1 MKTFFAFRTT
11 EERCNLV
18 EIALV
23 MFGIGDT
30 LDSEM
35 FDQIMVEIALQNSKF
50 KEVVRHWRNEREID
64 VKTLKELGLNDKHI
78 KFLTENIYKY

>member
-18 EIALV
+18 EIALIL
-23 MFGIGDT
+23 FGIGNT

-50 KEVVRHWRNEREID
+50 KDAVRYWRNERVID
-64 VKTLKELGLNDKHI
+64 VKAFKELGLNDKHI
-78 KFLTENIYKY
+78 KFLTDNIYKY